1 MQKEWRMCRKK
12 FLLSTMPD
20 QDKGTVFEKN
30 QMGDPGLRCTNYRYY
45 FFIIINL
52 KSALCVYGEYA
63 RQPNKPYPK
72 IFVILV
78 LHPR

>member
-1 MQKEWRMCRKK
+1 
-12 FLLSTMPD
+12 
-20 QDKGTVFEKN
+20 
-30 QMGDPGLRCTNYRYY
+30 MGDPSLYDEQITD
-45 FFIIINL
+45 IMIINL

-63 RQPNKPYPK
+63 RQPKKPKPK